1 MISREGTV
9 NLSNMN
15 ALSEDVYGAPSKES
29 DSTASALAKWMSTL
43 TFGAVGSEPAANKWK
58 ITKFATTPLVSL
70 HSALVARADR
80 RAGVDLPCGLR
91 EW

>member
-15 ALSEDVYGAPSKES
+15 ALSEDVYDAPPKES
-29 DSTASALAKWMSTL
+29 DSTVSALAKWMSTL
-43 TFGAVGSEPAANKWK
+43 TFGAVGAEPAANKWK

-70 HSALVARADR
+70 RPALVARTDG